1 MNGAGALR
9 LAASSR
15 PGAPVTAPLS
25 AVLARPVRGSHDQG
39 LEIIGPF
46 QDLGQFG
53 DAIVDGVIANIAK
66 W

>member
-1 MNGAGALR
+1 MGLNADATIK
-9 LAASSR
+9 R
-15 PGAPVTAPLS
+15 PTIEVI
-25 AVLARPVRGSHDQG
+25 H

-46 QDLGQFG
+46 QDLGELA